1 MAHLPLLPQEHG
13 LNANGKPTDNEQ
25 GPAHAVIHGSLRK
38 LPDFVVVTRGPG
50 MRVNLTTGLDT
61 AKGLAVAWQVPLYGV
76 HHMQAHVLT
85 PRLMTALQSF
95 THFDEVAPR
104 FPFLSLLVS
113 GGHTLLLHTKSITDH
128 SILAETSDIAIG
140 DCLDKIAR
148 TILPAELA
156 RSSTNGSFGSLLERF
171 AFPAPK
177 EEAQPIHYDYQPPRS
192 RYDVELRSQ
201 LESPYGWNCPSPLHN
216 SRGGTKKDAMEFSFA
231 GLVTYANRVAQFGFN
246 VVRGK
251 LGKTARE
258 IPMGEVEARLLA
270 RETMRVAF
278 EHLAG
283 RVVLALESERK
294 NQTEAD
300 WSKTLV
306 ISGGVAANRFLRY
319 LMREYLK
326 ARGFPDVEICV
337 PPPDLCTDNAAMI
350 AWAGYEMH
358 EAGHRDSALRTRA
371 LRKWSL
377 ENILHPEREDDA
389 RATGG
394 DPVSTKDLV
403 MESAEGG
410 FSLPH
415 EEDIPVEQDEKVHAS
430 DPTGRLYQTERMG

>member
-1 MAHLPLLPQEHG
+1 MAHLPFLRG
-13 LNANGKPTDNEQ
+13 RDGRNTNEQ
-25 GPAHAVIHGSLRK
+25 PSDDEQGLARPVVRGFVRK

-76 HHMQAHVLT
+76 HHMQAHALT
-85 PRLMTALQSF
+85 PRLMNAMQTW
-95 THFDEVAPR
+95 THFDDVAPR

-113 GGHTLLLHTKSITDH
+113 GGHTLLLHTKGITDH
-128 SILAETSDIAIG
+128 SILAETGDIAIG

-148 TILPAELA
+148 TILPEELA
-156 RSSTNGSFGSLLERF
+156 RSSSSGSFGSLLERF
-171 AFPAPK
+171 AFPTPE
-177 EEAQPIHYDYQPPRS
+177 EEAQLVDYEYQPPHS
-192 RYDVELRSQ
+192 RHEMELRSQ
-201 LESPYGWNCPSPLHN
+201 EASPYGWNCPSPLHA

-231 GLVTYANRVAQFGFN
+231 GLVTYVNRVAQFGFN
-246 VVRGK
+246 IAVGK
-251 LGKTARE
+251 LGKTARAT
-258 IPMGEVEARLLA
+258 PMDDVEARLLA

-278 EHLAG
+278 EHLAA

-294 NQTEAD
+294 SQAEVD

-306 ISGGVAANRFLRY
+306 ISGGVAANRFLRH
-319 LMREYLK
+319 LMREYLT

-358 EAGHRDSALRTRA
+358 KAGHRDSALRTRA

-389 RATGG
+389 RATGEL
-394 DPVSTKDLV
+394 PVSTENLGT
-403 MESAEGG
+403 EFAGSR
-410 FSLPH
+410 LPMS
-415 EEDIPVEQDEKVHAS
+415 P
-430 DPTGRLYQTERMG
+430 G